1 MKKYYY
7 IEDKD
12 GDICSED
19 GKRRFRKISGSE
31 AYAFLSS
38 ADGKKKRFIKLLYD
52 DNVEVNVEIPRSQI
66 KKHRVDERHEQ
77 YMADTAK
84 EYGFGI
90 VAYDGVPVPGG
101 EESLTYAE
109 LIADTTV
116 DVVQE
121 VLRLMDLKTLY
132 KALDSLDQKEFEVI
146 YELYLKDPRSSARQL
161 ARKLGISHTVLN
173 RRKKRIFEKIKKFF

>member
-12 GDICSED
+12 GEIYSED

-38 ADGKKKRFIKLLYD
+38 AKGKKKRFIKLPYG
-52 DNVEVNVEIPRSQI
+52 DNIEVNVEIPRSQI
-66 KKHRVDERHEQ
+66 KKFRVDERHEQ

-90 VAYDGVPVPGG
+90 VAYDGVSDPGE

-121 VLRLMDLKTLY
+121 VLRSMDLKTLD
-132 KALDSLDQKEFEVI
+132 KALDSLDPKEYRII
-146 YELYLKDPRSSARQL
+146 YELYLKENP
-161 ARKLGISHTVLN
+161 
-173 RRKKRIFEKIKKFF
+173 